1 MQINRLF
8 EMVYILLN
16 KKQVTARELSERF
29 EVSTRTIY
37 RDIDTLCEA
46 GVPIYTNKGKGGGI
60 GLLDNFILNKSY
72 LSSNEQQEI
81 LVALQSMRAATGAE
95 QNEVLGK
102 LSALFGN
109 EEVDWIEVDFG
120 SWDNNEKQ
128 RFETLKHAILDKK
141 VVRFEYY
148 NARMEKV
155 SREVEPLQLSFKE
168 KSWYLKG
175 YCELREEMRLFKLS
189 RIRHLECLEQHFER
203 SLRVTKKEEDVLFNS
218 ARESKSTK
226 LWIDKSQAYR
236 IFDEFDEEQVVKDE
250 WGNFIVEVFYPQDL
264 WLYGYI
270 LSFGQY
276 IKVLEPSYVRDVIK
290 GHLKKAYE
298 LYEDQK

>member
-37 RDIDTLCEA
+37 RDIETLCEA

-60 GLLDNFILNKSY
+60 GLLDNFVLNKSY

-81 LVALQSMRAATGAE
+81 LVALQSMSAATCTD
-95 QNEVLGK
+95 QHDVLGK
-102 LSALFGN
+102 LSALFGS
-109 EEVDWIEVDFG
+109 EEADWIEVDFG
-120 SWDNNEKQ
+120 SWDNKEKQ
-128 RFETLKHAILDKK
+128 RFEILKHAILNKK

-148 NARMEKV
+148 NTRMEKA
-155 SREVEPLQLSFKE
+155 SREVEPLQLGFKE

-175 YCELREEMRLFKLS
+175 YCKLREEMRLFKLT
-189 RIRHLECLEQHFER
+189 RIRELECLEQHFER
-203 SLRVTKKEEDVLFNS
+203 SLRVTKKEEDVLFS
-218 ARESKSTK
+218 STREAKGTK

-236 IFDEFDEEQVVKDE
+236 IYDEFDEEQVTKDE
-250 WGNFIVEVFYPQDL
+250 QGNFNVEIFYPQDA

-270 LSFGQY
+270 LSFGHH
-276 IKVLEPSYVRDVIK
+276 IKVIEPSYIRDIIK
-290 GHLKKAYE
+290 EQLKKAYE